1 MKKTVEERVGKI
13 LTDKKLTITTAES
26 CTGGLV
32 VSRLTD
38 VSGSSAYVKQSFVT
52 YANEAK
58 IKYVNVEPSTLETFG
73 AVSEQTVREMA
84 QGILSNTDA
93 DVALAISGIAG
104 PNSDDTQKP
113 VGLVYICVGCGEKFL
128 VKEHFAPKLERKEM
142 KWHFS
147 QVALEFL
154 EGCLIANFL

>member
-1 MKKTVEERVGKI
+1 MEKTVEERVGKI
-13 LTDKKLTITTAES
+13 LTDKELTITTAES

-38 VSGSSAYVKQSFVT
+38 VSGSSAYVRQSFVT

-58 IKYVNVEPSTLETFG
+58 IKYVNVNSQTLATFG

-104 PNSDDTQKP
+104 PNSDNTQKP
-113 VGLVYICVGCGEKFL
+113 VGLVYICVACGGKFF
-128 VKEHFAPKLERKEM
+128 VKEHFAQKLERKEM
-142 KWHFS
+142 KQHFS

-154 EGCLIANFL
+154 ENCLNEWF